1 MILVPWGSDQAG
13 VAFRACRLGA
23 ARAVPFENIDRAT
36 MARAIDSVLGSASYA
51 TAARE
56 ASVVLRARDGVGSA
70 SSLIEGLV

>member
-56 ASVVLRARDGVGSA
+56 ASVLRARDGVGSA
-70 SSLIEGLV
+70 NGSFASIAG